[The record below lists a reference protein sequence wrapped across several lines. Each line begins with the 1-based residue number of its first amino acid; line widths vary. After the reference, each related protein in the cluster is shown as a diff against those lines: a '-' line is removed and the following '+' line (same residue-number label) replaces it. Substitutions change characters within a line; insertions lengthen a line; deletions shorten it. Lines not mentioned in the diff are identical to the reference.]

1 MASTFFG
8 LTIASS
14 GLRAAN
20 AALNTTG
27 NNISNVQ
34 TVGYSRQEVQTE
46 AANAL
51 RVFAT
56 YGCAGAGV
64 ETLAIERVRD
74 LFYDQKYWANETK
87 LGEYDA
93 KVYYCKMIE
102 EYLKDDNKTGFKTLF
117 DKMSDTLQEITKNA
131 SSTETKAQ
139 FLGAAKALTDYFNN
153 MYGDLRDLQSDV
165 NDEIKIRADQINSI
179 AQDLATVNK
188 QINTI
193 ELTGSIA
200 NELRDKRD
208 LLLDELST
216 LVDVKTQEF
225 PMLDQEGNPTAA
237 HRFVVKIAGGQ
248 TLVDMDQ
255 YRTLNC
261 VARKEEEK
269 VNQTDVDGL
278 YDIMWNDGVE
288 FSLYNASMGGELRGL
303 IEMRDGNNG
312 EYFKGTATNVAFHKS
327 ISTVTI
333 KTTEAHLQSMTKC
346 NLSDTGGVINIGNQL
361 YYYTG
366 WKYNG
371 NGEYTF
377 TIDNEKSDMPLTQ
390 EKTWT
395 DVSIGGAID
404 YQGVPYYLKQ
414 MNEWVR
420 DFTKKVNDIFKE
432 GLTAEDPPKKAD
444 ILFTANYVR
453 KDGQYKQS
461 ELDMSAPNGENT
473 GYYDITAGNITLWDA
488 VMKNPD
494 LLGTRK
500 DIDEDSGV
508 GTKPPEGDG
517 VDEIE
522 GKEQCEQVWAVISM
536 LTDKNQFSF
545 RGRDAGGFLECV
557 LSDATLNASNAETF
571 YKTYYS
577 LETNI
582 DNQRTSIS
590 GVDEDEEAMNLVK
603 YENAY
608 TLASKM
614 INVLTE
620 VYDRL
625 ILQTGV

>member
-117 DKMSDTLQEITKNA
+117 NKMSDTLQEITKNA

-225 PMLDQEGNPTAA
+225 PILDQEGNPTAA

-461 ELDMSAPNGENT
+461 ELDMSTPNGENT

-536 LTDKNQFSF
+536 LTDKNQFNF

>member
-225 PMLDQEGNPTAA
+225 PILDQEGNPTAA